1 MLPIGLR
8 IAPDSELGVDRGEI
22 GAWGGDQPGPV
33 RRIAAAVRRDRAVGR
48 IAAVGVPSLLVFL
61 AVGLL
66 ATELPG
72 APSISIPVST
82 AALIGNLA
90 LAVILL
96 DGGLRTRFGTL
107 RMVAAPAL
115 TLATLGVVITARPGR
130 DRGLDAWLDC
140 RYGLL
145 LGAIVGSTDAAAVFS
160 VLGGG
165 GLRRTSASRRRWKW
179 KPD

>member
-1 MLPIGLR
+1 MEEISQVLFVASLLLFGA
-8 IAPDSELGVDRGEI
+8 IALS
-22 GAWGGDQPGPV
+22 
-33 RRIAAAVRRDRAVGR
+33 AASQRL
-48 IAAVGVPSLLVFL
+48 GVPSLLVFL

-107 RMVAAPAL
+107 RMVAA
-115 TLATLGVVITARPGR
+115 VR
-130 DRGLDAWLDC
+130 
-140 RYGLL
+140 
-145 LGAIVGSTDAAAVFS
+145 
-160 VLGGG
+160 
-165 GLRRTSASRRRWKW
+165 SRRASSWLR
-179 KPD
+179 PSFITR